1 MIFFKNVSPSVLP
14 QMSHFIWVIPLCV
27 FYKVLCIIF
36 LNSLFSLWCMDKK
49 KVAVSLFILFIMI
62 FSVFGLVLYY
72 AVPPQPPL
80 EYNGFK
86 FTVLQSG
93 FQSEIGGVDR
103 QFLFFPQDI
112 EYISLSDEV
121 KSALNQPVWT
131 VAYNPQD
138 VRNSTLG
145 EAQYYLEFHLS
156 DKRTIERAL
165 TNVTVESLPQKS
177 CADATESQPVVLIE
191 FANETGVFVE
201 NNCVRISSLSDLDLV
216 RGVERVIYHVL
227 GVMK

>member
-1 MIFFKNVSPSVLP
+1 
-14 QMSHFIWVIPLCV
+14 
-27 FYKVLCIIF
+27 
-36 LNSLFSLWCMDKK
+36 MDKQ

-62 FSVFGLVLYY
+62 FSAFGLVLYY
-72 AVPPQPPL
+72 ATPPNPPL

-86 FTVLQSG
+86 FTVLPSG
-93 FQSEIGGVDR
+93 FKSKIDGVDR

-112 EYISLSDEV
+112 EYVSLSDEV
-121 KSALNQPVWT
+121 KSALNRPVWT

-156 DKRTIERAL
+156 DKKTIERAL
-165 TNVTVESLPQKS
+165 TNVTTESLPQKS
-177 CADATESQPVVLIE
+177 CADATEAQPVVLIE
-191 FANETGVFVE
+191 FANETGVFVD

-216 RGVERVIYHVL
+216 RSVERVVYHVL

>member
-1 MIFFKNVSPSVLP
+1 
-14 QMSHFIWVIPLCV
+14 
-27 FYKVLCIIF
+27 
-36 LNSLFSLWCMDKK
+36 MDKQ
-49 KVAVSLFILFIMI
+49 KVAVSLFILFIMV

-72 AVPPQPPL
+72 TVPPTPPL

-93 FQSEIGGVDR
+93 FKSKIGGVDR

-112 EYISLSDEV
+112 EYVSLSDDV

-156 DKRTIERAL
+156 DKKIIERAL
-165 TNVTVESLPQKS
+165 TNVTDESLPQKS
-177 CADATESQPVVLIE
+177 CADATESQPVILIE
-191 FANETGVFVE
+191 FANETGVFMK
-201 NNCVRISSLSDLDLV
+201 NNCVKISSISDMDLF
-216 RGVERVIYHVL
+216 RSVERIIYHVL